1 MSHPLPLLSPLCVHC
16 QDLPMAMNAAEMTEK
31 LGLHQLRQRNW

>member
-1 MSHPLPLLSPLCVHC
+1 MHC